1 MTSFIYIAYGPS
13 PYIRLELLYS
23 LSTLLFEY
31 ATRPIEVL
39 IYTDNPIS
47 YAHLDERIQI
57 VDIAAALDGMTRA
70 GALPHRVK
78 PCVLLDAMRSRTQAC
93 VLLDT
98 DSYVAPGFADLLAQ
112 ALSRGAA
119 MVLREGPIPHPE
131 LVGFQTHL
139 PHYGLYA
146 FNPLTS
152 VMFNSG
158 LVAVDPRTHVP
169 VIEDVISLIDAL
181 LDNGITLFT
190 IEQVA
195 FSEMLRL
202 HRVDVATMHP
212 AFQHYFRRS
221 VKRYMH
227 WQLTKSR
234 ISSGALD
241 IGPPAISHAK
251 IAVRIFNYVNR
262 ISKKY

>member
-31 ATRPIEVL
+31 AKRPIEVL
-39 IYTDNPIS
+39 IYTDNPES
-47 YAHLDERIQI
+47 YDNLDERIAI
-57 VDIAAALDGMTRA
+57 VDISATLDGMTRA

-98 DSYVAPGFADLLAQ
+98 DSYIAAGFADLLAR

-119 MVLREGPIPHPE
+119 MVLREGQIPHPE
-131 LVGFQTHL
+131 LAGFQTYL
-139 PHYGLYA
+139 PHYGPYA
-146 FNPLTS
+146 FNPATS

-158 LVAVDPRTHVP
+158 LVAVVPRKHVP
-169 VIEDVISLIDAL
+169 VIEDVIALIDAL
-181 LDNGITLFT
+181 LDRGITLFT
-190 IEQVA
+190 VEQVS

-202 HRVDVATMHP
+202 HGVEIATMHP

-227 WQLTKSR
+227 WRLTKSQ
-234 ISSGALD
+234 ISSGALA
-241 IGPPAISHAK
+241 IGPPTIFHTK
-251 IAVRIFNYVNR
+251 IGVRLFNYVNR
-262 ISKKY
+262 IFQKY